1 MNEETTKILEMLKDG
16 KIGVADAE
24 KLLAAVSSGETA
36 ENEPQ
41 GAGGRKSRY
50 LRIQVEPGP
59 GSESKDRV
67 NIRVPMKLIRAG
79 LKLAAFIP
87 RDARTQVASALKEKG
102 IDADWDKIS
111 PEDLEQIVT
120 QLDDLTVDIDDGK
133 DKVRIFCE

>member
-1 MNEETTKILEMLKDG
+1 MNEERTKILEMLKDG

-24 KLLAAVSSGETA
+24 KLLAALSSGDA
-36 ENEPQ
+36 AGNEPQ
-41 GAGGRKSRY
+41 APGGRKSRY
-50 LRIQVEPGP
+50 LRVQVEPGP
-59 GSESKDRV
+59 GSESKDKV

-87 RDARTQVASALKEKG
+87 RDARTQVSAALKDKG

-111 PEDLEQIVT
+111 PEDLEQIVA
-120 QLDDLTVDIDDGK
+120 QLDDLTVDIDGK

>member
-1 MNEETTKILEMLKDG
+1 MNEERTKILEMLKDG

-24 KLLAAVSSGETA
+24 KLLAALSSGDA
-36 ENEPQ
+36 GNEPQ
-41 GAGGRKSRY
+41 SAGGRKPRY
-50 LRIQVEPGP
+50 LRVQVEPGP
-59 GSESKDRV
+59 GSDSKDKV

-87 RDARTQVASALKEKG
+87 RDARTQVASALKDKG

-120 QLDDLTVDIDDGK
+120 QLDDLTVDIEDGK

>member
-1 MNEETTKILEMLKDG
+1 MNEERTKILEMLKDG

-24 KLLAAVSSGETA
+24 KLLAALSSGDA
-36 ENEPQ
+36 AGNEPQ
-41 GAGGRKSRY
+41 TPGGRKPRY
-50 LRIQVEPGP
+50 LRVQVEPGP
-59 GSESKDRV
+59 GSESNDKV

-87 RDARTQVASALKEKG
+87 RDARTQVSAALKDKG

-111 PEDLEQIVT
+111 PEDLEQIVA
-120 QLDDLTVDIDDGK
+120 QLDELTVDIDGK